1 MKNELSLS
9 DIIQRQIVEQETNYH
24 IALLNGKSMQELRAI
39 QDKIKYLRSYLVRVQ
54 KDYKVSSQDD
64 LSMANY
70 EGVWSIGVLHEF
82 SLE

>member
-39 QDKIKYLRSYLVRVQ
+39 QDKIKYLRSHLVRVQ

-64 LSMANY
+64 LSN
-70 EGVWSIGVLHEF
+70 WSCTYYCW
-82 SLE
+82 

>member
-1 MKNELSLS
+1 MKNELSLP

-54 KDYKVSSQDD
+54 KDHKVSSQDD
-64 LSMANY
+64 LSMAN
-70 EGVWSIGVLHEF
+70 WIF
-82 SLE
+82 SSEN

>member
-70 EGVWSIGVLHEF
+70 EGV
-82 SLE
+82 

>member
-54 KDYKVSSQDD
+54 KDYKVPSQDD
-64 LSMANY
+64 LTMAN
-70 EGVWSIGVLHEF
+70 
-82 SLE
+82 

>member
-1 MKNELSLS
+1 MKNEFSLS

-24 IALLNGKSMQELRAI
+24 IALLNSKSMQELRAI

-64 LSMANY
+64 LSMAN
-70 EGVWSIGVLHEF
+70 
-82 SLE
+82 